1 MIINLWCVVLKI
13 CQICLNDHNHIKI
26 WYNNM
31 SLVHVHIHYIMHEPI
46 VSEMWEEEYE
56 APIQTIEMSSFPT
69 CHGNVYHI

>member
-1 MIINLWCVVLKI
+1 
-13 CQICLNDHNHIKI
+13 
-26 WYNNM
+26 M